1 MERKNEL
8 TSSLYEKAF
17 RSVLHHYRIPNY
29 AFSIGKPAEQRVCLV
44 KNGNQFTV
52 FMVERGMRFEE
63 SQFESEDEAYLEML
77 HHLAP
82 TKEAF
87 YEMQNAYT
95 HQIETQQIARRRG
108 LIPTNNKV
116 RIAGLKVACK
126 SPVSGTTSIAGTN
139 RTRSFKSRII
149 SGHKD
154 SDQRERFTVRFECR
168 EVSNGRKSS
177 ARSPQNAEIGAA
189 YTGRAGFS
197 RHSKVYRR
205 SVKHKGKV

>member
-8 TSSLYEKAF
+8 TSSLNEKAF
-17 RSVLHHYRIPNY
+17 RTVLHHYGIPNY
-29 AFSIGKPAEQRVCLV
+29 AFSIGKPAEQRVCLE
-44 KNGNQFTV
+44 KNGNLFTV

-87 YEMQNAYT
+87 YEMQNDY
-95 HQIETQQIARRRG
+95 TQQIARRKG
-108 LIPTNNKV
+108 LTSINNKV
-116 RIAGLKVACK
+116 RIPGLKVACK
-126 SPVSGTTSIAGTN
+126 SPVSGTTSIEGTN
-139 RTRSFKSRII
+139 RTRRFKSRII

-154 SDQRERFTVRFECR
+154 SDQRERITVRFEYR
-168 EVSNGRKSS
+168 GVSNGRKSS
-177 ARSPQNAEIGAA
+177 ARSPQNAKIGAA

-197 RHSKVYRR
+197 RHSKVYKGKRR
-205 SVKHKGKV
+205 SVKFKGKV